1 MTPTR
6 SSCCGID
13 PVSPA
18 WRRRLILLPPALW
31 LAAFFALPFLI
42 VARIALSDAARAV
55 PPFTPVFEGF
65 DRLGEFLSG
74 LDLDNLWIV
83 LGDGLYTEAYLNS
96 ARLAGLATLIAL
108 LVGFPLARAIARAP
122 ERWRVLLIMLVILP
136 FWTSLLVRIYAWI
149 GILRGDGYLN
159 AVLGLVGLPP
169 LALLDTEAAVVI
181 GLVYAYLPFVVLPI
195 HAVLDRAD
203 PAIEEAAADLGC
215 PPWRRLFAITIPLAM
230 PGILAGALLMFIPAV
245 GEFIVPDLLGG
256 SETLMIGKTVWT
268 EFFSNRDWPLAAMIA
283 VLLTL
288 LLAVPIALW
297 QRADGSAR

>member
-1 MTPTR
+1 M
-6 SSCCGID
+6 
-13 PVSPA
+13 SPA

-31 LAAFFALPFLI
+31 LGVFFALPFLI
-42 VARIALSDAARAV
+42 VVRIALSDAARAI
-55 PPFTPVFEGF
+55 PPYAPAFEGWAN
-65 DRLGEFLSG
+65 LGAFLAG
-74 LDLDNLWIV
+74 LDLDTLRVV

-96 ARLAGLATLIAL
+96 VRLAGLATLVAL
-108 LVGFPLARAIARAP
+108 VIGFPLARAIARATD
-122 ERWRVLLIMLVILP
+122 RWRLLQIKP
-136 FWTSLLVRIYAWI
+136 QTPPSWTTHHVRHDAWI
-149 GILRGDGYLN
+149 AMLRTDGYLN
-159 AVLGLVGLPP
+159 AVLGALGLPT
-169 LALLDTEAAVVI
+169 LAILDTETAVVI

-195 HAVLDRAD
+195 HAALDRAD
-203 PAIEEAAADLGC
+203 PTIEEAAADLGC

-297 QRADGSAR
+297 QRSDGGAR